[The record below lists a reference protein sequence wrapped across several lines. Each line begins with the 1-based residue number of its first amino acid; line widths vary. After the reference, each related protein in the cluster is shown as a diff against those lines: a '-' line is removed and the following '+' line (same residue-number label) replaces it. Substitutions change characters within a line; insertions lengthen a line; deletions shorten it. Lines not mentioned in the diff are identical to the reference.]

1 MFPFILLSQSTFLIA
16 SAAVTMK
23 HRLRIQTKIQN
34 QF

>member
-23 HRLRIQTKIQN
+23 HRHRIQTKIQN